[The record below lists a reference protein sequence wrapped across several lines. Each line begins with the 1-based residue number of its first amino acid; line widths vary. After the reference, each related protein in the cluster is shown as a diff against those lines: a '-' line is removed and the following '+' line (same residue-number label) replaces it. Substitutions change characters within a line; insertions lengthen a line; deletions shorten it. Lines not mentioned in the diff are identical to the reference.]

1 MELSGF
7 REAQSP
13 WFFSQ
18 PPTEIVEI
26 KNRAPFVKAQVML
39 PTKDTKYPNYA
50 APMAD
55 GRTCTDYRG
64 NCEANIPTG
73 MQYASRRFM
82 QRNADE
88 LMRLARKRQAE
99 SMSGR
104 SYDIATV
111 MPPAAYVTCDAAT
124 CRLQPA
130 QKRGVGLERRERLPE
145 LFGTFAENYPASKQ
159 STPLTQ
165 VEEGGRN
172 TRRSGGNYLSN

>member
-1 MELSGF
+1 MDLNGF

-13 WFFSQ
+13 WFFTQ

-26 KNRAPFVKAQVML
+26 RNRGLFTKPQAITQ
-39 PTKDTKYPNYA
+39 PTKDSKYPEYA

-88 LMRLARKRQAE
+88 LMGLARKKQAE
-99 SMSGR
+99 AMGAGR
-104 SYDIATV
+104 SYDITTV
-111 MPPAAYVTCDAAT
+111 MPPSAYVTCDASL
-124 CRLQPA
+124 CRTTLA
-130 QKRGVGLERRERLPE
+130 QKRGVGVERREHLPA
-145 LFGTFAENYPASKQ
+145 LFGTFAENYPTTKR

-172 TRRSGGNYLSN
+172 SRRSG